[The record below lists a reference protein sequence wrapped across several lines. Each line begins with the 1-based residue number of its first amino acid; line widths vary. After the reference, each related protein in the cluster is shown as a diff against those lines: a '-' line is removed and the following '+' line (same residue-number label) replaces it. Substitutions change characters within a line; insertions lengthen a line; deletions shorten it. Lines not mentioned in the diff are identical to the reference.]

1 MPSIE
6 SRVEYSGSKG
16 VGAGDA
22 SSLRPP
28 LKLMTTG
35 PAGGGTANVIGVR
48 MGTVKKALELHQIS
62 APTESNIVRFV
73 RKALTVV
80 MGIAGMVV

>member
-1 MPSIE
+1 
-6 SRVEYSGSKG
+6 
-16 VGAGDA
+16 
-22 SSLRPP
+22 
-28 LKLMTTG
+28 
-35 PAGGGTANVIGVR
+35 